1 MRAKKARETDSV
13 QVQFVRVLLLQ
24 GYEKQFRRHARARGT
39 DREQTISHI
48 AISNY

>member
-24 GYEKQFRRHARARGT
+24 YEKQFRRHARARGT